1 LSIIIKSD
9 GGQGR
14 LQGQHPERGV
24 AAEQAA
30 EVRVLY
36 SFLRSRQE
44 KVTIDEVLAFSDQ
57 LQSDYM
63 ELFPCEQQLELK
75 EFIDSL
81 LLKQLYEK

>member
-1 LSIIIKSD
+1 M
-9 GGQGR
+9 
-14 LQGQHPERGV
+14 
-24 AAEQAA
+24 
-30 EVRVLY
+30 LY